1 MTSLRITHLL
11 LLALVCCAAFTQ
23 APAQNIKGHLVIIG
37 GGERTTDIMQRFV
50 ALAGGPDKARIIIIP
65 LASGEPQ
72 ETGKELVD
80 EFKSYGVTHVDWL
93 LFSKEEA
100 MADSTCAKF
109 NGATGVYFSGGD
121 QVRITRVIV
130 GTPVQQKLFV
140 LYRDGAVIGGTSAGA
155 AIMSK
160 VMITGD
166 ELINKD
172 TNNIFVSIQ
181 KGNVQTIEGVGFLN
195 TIIVDQH
202 FVKRKRLNRLISVVL
217 EHPELPGLGIDEST
231 AMIVS
236 GGDKGEVMGRG
247 TIVMFDAR
255 NARDVHTDS
264 TGDLA
269 ARNIVTHIY
278 SAGERFSLKTL
289 KPLH

>member
-1 MTSLRITHLL
+1 MTALRFRTVL
-11 LLALVCCAAFTQ
+11 LVCLACFLAAAQ
-23 APAQNIKGHLVIIG
+23 APAQKVKGHLVIIG

-50 ALAGGPDKARIIIIP
+50 QLAGGAEKAKIIIIP
-65 LASGEPQ
+65 LASGEPR
-72 ETGKELVD
+72 EAGKDLTD
-80 EFKSYGVTHVDWL
+80 EFRGYGVTHVDWL

-109 NGATGVYFSGGD
+109 DGATGVYFSGGD
-121 QVRITRVIV
+121 QVRVTRVIV
-130 GTPVQQKLFV
+130 GTPVQQKLFT
-140 LYRDGAVIGGTSAGA
+140 LYREGAVIGGTSAGA

-181 KGNVQTIEGVGFLN
+181 KGNVQTIEGVGFLDN
-195 TIIVDQH
+195 VIIDQH

-217 EHPELPGLGIDEST
+217 EHPELPGIGIDEST
-231 AMIVS
+231 ALIVS
-236 GGDKGEVMGRG
+236 PEDHGEIMGRG

-255 NARDVHTDS
+255 NAQDIHADS

-278 SAGERFSLKTL
+278 SSGERFNMKTL

>member
-1 MTSLRITHLL
+1 MTPLRITKTVVICLACC
-11 LLALVCCAAFTQ
+11 LALAQ
-23 APAQNIKGHLVIIG
+23 APAQSVKGHLVIIG

-50 ALAGGPDKARIIIIP
+50 QLAGGADNARIIIIP
-65 LASGEPQ
+65 LASGEPR
-72 ETGKELVD
+72 ESGKELTE
-80 EFKSYGVTHVDWL
+80 EFKGYGVKHVDWL

-100 MADSTCAKF
+100 QAESTCTKF
-109 NGATGVYFSGGD
+109 DGATGIYFSGGD

-130 GTPVQQKLFV
+130 GTPVQQKLFK
-140 LYRDGAVIGGTSAGA
+140 LYSDGAVIGGTSAGA

-160 VMITGD
+160 IMITGD

-181 KGNVQTIEGVGFLN
+181 KGNVQTIEGVGFLDN
-195 TIIVDQH
+195 VIIDQH

-217 EHPELPGLGIDEST
+217 EHPEKPGIGIDEST
-231 AMIVS
+231 ALIVS
-236 GGDKGEVMGRG
+236 PGDRGEVMGRG

-255 NARDVHTDS
+255 KAREVHADS

-278 SAGERFSLKTL
+278 CSGERFNMKTL
-289 KPLH
+289 QPLH